1 MEPQAA
7 RRTVPPRSS
16 FRTQRASIRPTSR
29 QVDPAA
35 VAREMKRREGQASTR
50 MRIKAVILLLMFLVF
65 MAIFTVTVLASLNQS
80 TMADACLTVRSKFL
94 AGGMLEEVRDRPSF
108 WRYIR
113 QGLRGALFPES
124 VDAQLARDLVGTSTG
139 LALIPIDA
147 DNWMFGS
154 PRLRQQ
160 RVTASGG
167 CEGGSMFSL
176 WTITCYGPFSDS
188 NVDKGPYG
196 VRLLDANGL
205 PITMADLVKLGR
217 GEEVTQPTTVEFPSD
232 EEIRREAIDAR
243 YIWFEYED
251 ATPDSNGATTSLPSH
266 KGKYGTYPPGGYI
279 VQLPT
284 DPDDYDRRTELLE
297 HANYVDLSTRAVF
310 LEMSFWNNNLGLF
323 GVVLVTVEF
332 SASGLVS
339 TDVRVTTL
347 QPRVFL
353 TPEGLGSVGEW
364 ITTFGEIIIVMF
376 ILYYV
381 AEEAS
386 ELATARWKYFKDPWN
401 VLDWIAL
408 VFLIAAF
415 AIRLKIYSST
425 PLTLITYTAESST
438 TINIDVQP
446 NNYAPPTLDFGI
458 LELQDSNVYTDLQQI
473 ALDDRLAKQMYALAA
488 VSISVKLSKFVAS
501 LSYIKLLVKS
511 LHGAYQ
517 QFGAF
522 FILFVT
528 TLVGFVM
535 AFNVAFG
542 ASVSEL
548 STFGQTLLFL
558 VRAFLKDVDLSHI
571 YAQRPVIGSIAVLLF
586 VAIIHFL
593 MANLLFAIILAGL
606 SHEVAKHEEGR
617 DVEEKEDEVKST
629 VAQFTAWLMIK
640 LKVKWRLKRYA
651 PRLYAKIFL
660 KAANEKDA
668 IKSASP
674 KKTEEGPLEL
684 TVEASDDM
692 QDSAEFD
699 MDQALAD
706 LRQADEPADRRKL
719 ALRVSRRLI
728 NSAEEIMPSIE
739 HMAGRSLSKIQSMGI
754 SVSSGMSECIE
765 VVDGLQRA
773 ANDISERV
781 EELREQQIEAIGEE

>member
-7 RRTVPPRSS
+7 RRTAAPRSS

-29 QVDPAA
+29 QVDPAT
-35 VAREMKRREGQASTR
+35 VAREMKRRERQASTR

-139 LALIPIDA
+139 VALIPIDA

-160 RVTASGG
+160 RVTASPG

-188 NVDKGPYG
+188 NVNKGPYG
-196 VRLLDANGL
+196 ARLLDANGL
-205 PITMADLVKLGR
+205 PITIADLVKLGR

-251 ATPDSNGATTSLPSH
+251 ATTDSNGAATILPSH

-297 HANYVDLSTRAVF
+297 IANYVDLSTRAVF
-310 LEMSFWNNNLGLF
+310 LEMSVWNNNLGLF

-353 TPEGLGSVGEW
+353 TPEGLGSIGEW

-386 ELATARWKYFKDPWN
+386 ELATARDPWN
-401 VLDWIAL
+401 ILDWIAL

-446 NNYAPPTLDFGI
+446 NNYAPSTLDFGI

-488 VSISVKLSKFVAS
+488 VSISVKLSKFIAS
-501 LSYIKLLVKS
+501 LPYIKLLVKS

-542 ASVSEL
+542 ASISEL

-586 VAIIHFL
+586 VAIIYFL

-640 LKVKWRLKRYA
+640 FKVKWRLKRYA

-668 IKSASP
+668 TKNVSP
-674 KKTEEGPLEL
+674 NKTEEGPLEL

-754 SVSSGMSECIE
+754 SVSSGMNECIE